1 MFICLLQDIALL
13 VLTSNSII
21 PKQQR
26 LPRRHI
32 LMQQLLQGNLD
43 QRLYVM
49 REIVQLLLLRVVF
62 LWLPNPLRKEEGTTV
77 QQREVTQKNVLLHL
91 NEEDPIVM
99 CGEDTDGPQSNI
111 VLWTVQRSLA
121 ETGQDPV
128 RGISD
133 LSVITREK
141 RKSPQGLLLVI
152 KQQKDHH

>member
-1 MFICLLQDIALL
+1 M

-26 LPRRHI
+26 LLRKHI
-32 LMQQLLQGNLD
+32 LIKQLLQGNLN

-49 REIVQLLLLRVVF
+49 RETVQLLLLRVVF

-77 QQREVTQKNVLLHL
+77 QRREVTQRNVLLHL
-91 NEEDPIVM
+91 NEEGPIVM
-99 CGEDTDGPQSNI
+99 CEEDTDGPRNDI

-121 ETGQDPV
+121 ETGQDPM
-128 RGISD
+128 RGVSD

-141 RKSPQGLLLVI
+141 GNSPQGLSSVI
-152 KQQKDHH
+152 KQQKDKH

>member
-1 MFICLLQDIALL
+1 M

-26 LPRRHI
+26 LLRKHI
-32 LMQQLLQGNLD
+32 LIQQVLQGNLN

-49 REIVQLLLLRVVF
+49 RETVQLLLLRVVF

-77 QQREVTQKNVLLHL
+77 QRREVTQRNVLLHL
-91 NEEDPIVM
+91 NEEGPIVM
-99 CGEDTDGPQSNI
+99 CEEDTDGPRNDI

-121 ETGQDPV
+121 ETGQDPM
-128 RGISD
+128 RGVSD

-141 RKSPQGLLLVI
+141 GKPPQGLSSVI
-152 KQQKDHH
+152 KQQKDKH

>member
-1 MFICLLQDIALL
+1 L

-26 LPRRHI
+26 LLRIHI
-32 LMQQLLQGNLD
+32 LIQQLLQGNLN

-49 REIVQLLLLRVVF
+49 RETVQLLLLRVVV

-91 NEEDPIVM
+91 NEEGPIVT
-99 CGEDTDGPQSNI
+99 CGEDTDGPRNDI

-121 ETGQDPV
+121 ETGQDPMRV
-128 RGISD
+128 VSN
-133 LSVITREK
+133 LSVITQEK
-141 RKSPQGLLLVI
+141 GKSQGLLSVI
-152 KQQKDHH
+152 KQQKDKH